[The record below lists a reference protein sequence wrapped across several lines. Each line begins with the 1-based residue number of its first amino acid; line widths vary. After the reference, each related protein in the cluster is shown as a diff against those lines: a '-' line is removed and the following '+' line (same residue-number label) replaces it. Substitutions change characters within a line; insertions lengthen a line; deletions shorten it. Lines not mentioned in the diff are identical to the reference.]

1 MCTTGS
7 VHYVNEKGK
16 TSHILSAHNLVQ
28 KLLFMEKK
36 DALVV
41 ITENL
46 LLSLHT
52 VTLEGDAKELMKVR
66 VTQQSRA
73 AIFNLLLGFFKII
86 VSFTQK

>member
-16 TSHILSAHNLVQ
+16 TSHVLSADNLVQ
-28 KLLFMEKK
+28 KLLFMERR

-41 ITENL
+41 VTENL

-52 VTLEGDAKELMKVR
+52 ITLEGDAKELMKVR
-66 VTQQSRA
+66 VRQQSKV
-73 AIFNLLLGFFKII
+73 AIFNLFLGFF
-86 VSFTQK
+86 